1 MKSTLVALVAP
12 RFAALPRLCSPV
24 FAAAIGI
31 LPATATAQAWPDHSV
46 RIIVP
51 YPTGGGTD
59 TLTRLVG
66 RYLGDSLKQPIVVEN
81 RAGAMA
87 QIGMDLDQAGAG
99 GRLQPAAIAA
109 GPLNEG
115 NMADF
120 QPISLFAAPS
130 YILVVHPEVKASNVS
145 ELVAL
150 AKANPGKLAYGST
163 GGGAASHLATE
174 LFKSMA
180 DVDMLHVPYKG
191 VGAAVS
197 DLLGGHVQVMLAP
210 PQAVIPH
217 VKAGSLR
224 ALGVTG
230 PEPMAL
236 LPRSTADLEVRRAG
250 LRSGGL
256 VRADR
261 PRGHPAGGDHPPERR
276 DQPHPGV
283 AGDAGAPEGTGRRA
297 GEDDTGP
304 VRFLHPPGQRQVG
317 EADQGERD
325 RGGRRQVN
333 SAPAWCRRRIEAPA
347 VGGI

>member
-1 MKSTLVALVAP
+1 MTLKLKSILAALVAP
-12 RFAALPRLCSPV
+12 ALLHV
-24 FAAAIGI
+24 FAAAISI

-87 QIGMDLDQAGAG
+87 QIGMDLIKRA
-99 GRLQPAAIAA
+99 PADGYNLLAIAA

-180 DVDMLHVPYKG
+180 NVDMLHVPYKG

-236 LPRSTADLEVRRAG
+236 LPEVQPISKSGVPGYEAVGWFGLIARAG
-250 LRSGGL
+250 T
-256 VRADR
+256 
-261 PRGHPAGGDHPPERR
+261 PPEVITRLNDEISR
-276 DQPHPGV
+276 ILVLPEMQERLRELGAEPAKTTPDQFASFIRQDNAKWAKLIKEKGIV
-283 AGDAGAPEGTGRRA
+283 VEGAK
-297 GEDDTGP
+297 
-304 VRFLHPPGQRQVG
+304 
-317 EADQGERD
+317 
-325 RGGRRQVN
+325 
-333 SAPAWCRRRIEAPA
+333 
-347 VGGI
+347 